1 MLIKFICSA
10 VINKVIN
17 TVIYTVVK
25 TARIFKEKVTGVSG
39 DLLYKSY

>member
-17 TVIYTVVK
+17 TVIYTVVN
-25 TARIFKEKVTGVSG
+25 TARILKEKVTGVSG

>member
-17 TVIYTVVK
+17 TVIYTVVN
-25 TARIFKEKVTGVSG
+25 TTRIFKEKATGVSG